1 MGFSRV
7 RFNNFKNLEPRE
19 MRWSPGLN
27 LLTGENGAG
36 KTNILEGINIIS
48 GWGPLE
54 RGTKALSMPT
64 WGSGSSDV
72 QLTGELESG
81 GIIRVKISRRY
92 MLRLDDKA
100 VTAAD
105 LRWNIPVLTFLPDDM
120 SIVEGSSVF
129 RRRLL
134 DMLLALILP
143 SYAMRLAEYRR
154 GVRQKAF
161 FLKRGMPAMIADRA
175 LLPLASWIWRM
186 REEGVKLL
194 SSCLEGMS
202 ELTPARITLSL
213 KRGGAGF
220 DDDCEDDYTKAVI
233 ANRGREAAVRF
244 PVVGPHRD
252 DIMITAGDRPAS
264 ESLSRGLRRRT
275 AIALMLAAAD
285 GVKRKIGRDP
295 VLLLDEVTAEL
306 DSSGRSLLF
315 EALLSRGTQ
324 VFAATADVSHHISRF
339 FTISNSAACKRI
351 LILRS

>member
-36 KTNILEGINIIS
+36 KTNILEGINIIA

-54 RGTKALSMPT
+54 RGAKTLSMPS
-64 WGSGSSDV
+64 WGSGSSEV

-92 MLRLDDKA
+92 MLRLDDKS

-105 LRWNIPVLTFLPDDM
+105 LRWNIPVLTFLPDDI
-120 SIVEGSSVF
+120 SIVEGSASF

-134 DMLLALILP
+134 DMLLALIIP
-143 SYAMRLAEYRR
+143 SYAARLAEYRR
-154 GVRQKAF
+154 GIRQKAV
-161 FLKRGMPAMIADRA
+161 FLKRGMPTMIADRA

-186 REEGVKLL
+186 RMEGVKLI
-194 SSCLEGMS
+194 SSCLEEMS
-202 ELTPARITLSL
+202 ELTPAKITLFL
-213 KRGGAGF
+213 KRGGAGLA
-220 DDDCEDDYTKAVI
+220 DDCEDDYAQAVI
-233 ANRGREAAVRF
+233 KSREREAAVRF
-244 PVVGPHRD
+244 PLVGPHRD
-252 DIMITAGDRPAS
+252 DIIITAGGRPAS
-264 ESLSRGLRRRT
+264 EALSRGLRRRT
-275 AIALMLAAAD
+275 AVALMLAAAD

-306 DSSGRSLLF
+306 DPSGRRLLF

-324 VFAATADVSHHISRF
+324 VFAATAEPFCEKFPGLVHRISGG
-339 FTISNSAACKRI
+339 RI
-351 LILRS
+351 TDSYDNR

>member
-7 RFNNFKNLEPRE
+7 RFNNLKNLEPRE
-19 MRWSPGLN
+19 MRWAPGLN

-264 ESLSRGLRRRT
+264 EALSRGLRRRT

-324 VFAATADVSHHISRF
+324 VFAATAEPFCENFPGLIHKVSGGRITESRE
-339 FTISNSAACKRI
+339 NR
-351 LILRS
+351 

>member
-1 MGFSRV
+1 
-7 RFNNFKNLEPRE
+7 

-194 SSCLEGMS
+194 SRC
-202 ELTPARITLSL
+202 
-213 KRGGAGF
+213 
-220 DDDCEDDYTKAVI
+220 V
-233 ANRGREAAVRF
+233 
-244 PVVGPHRD
+244 
-252 DIMITAGDRPAS
+252 
-264 ESLSRGLRRRT
+264 
-275 AIALMLAAAD
+275 
-285 GVKRKIGRDP
+285 
-295 VLLLDEVTAEL
+295 
-306 DSSGRSLLF
+306 
-315 EALLSRGTQ
+315 
-324 VFAATADVSHHISRF
+324 
-339 FTISNSAACKRI
+339 
-351 LILRS
+351 